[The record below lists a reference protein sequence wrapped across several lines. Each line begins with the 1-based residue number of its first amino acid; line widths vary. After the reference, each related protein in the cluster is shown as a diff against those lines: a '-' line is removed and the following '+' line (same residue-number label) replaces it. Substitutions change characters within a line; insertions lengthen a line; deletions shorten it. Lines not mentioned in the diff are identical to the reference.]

1 MQLDGLVLGKY
12 WIETLINSG
21 SFASVFRAKE
31 QLTNRIV
38 AIKTLSKSSYPPGRM
53 RYLLTELSA
62 MGLNWG
68 HPNIVSIH
76 TVEPGDDNYIAYI
89 IMEHVDGPS
98 LRELLNEKPLTPN
111 RAISIA
117 LDVCRG
123 LSAAHEC
130 NIIHR
135 DIKPQNILL
144 TSNLS
149 AKISDFGVARILE
162 TANEYAG
169 TITGTRKYMSP
180 EQYDGNYDHRA
191 DLYSTGLTL
200 YEMLTGRSPFR
211 GANHSEMQ
219 ANKRSAAFDLDG
231 VHNDFHEILLKALHP
246 DVNGR
251 YRTASEMYD
260 DLDEIRRKWYA
271 AAARSAINSYSNTDI
286 LSTALSKN
294 REELRLSTEAA
305 EKIESEIL
313 HEGQVEAE
321 EKKRIECENEVDKHY
336 DLAIGNLRSESPK
349 VALQEMQQAHRLYL
363 TNAHAA
369 KKADAIFHELSEHI
383 SNILPTKAREL
394 IQSIGELPANEKLEL
409 KEWFYSQFPPS
420 ESEDPSSLDSQST
433 DNRSLPFLTDA
444 AAPGKNSP
452 PEYILKERH
461 EEIQNSHE
469 LEASQICQSAEE
481 YARQRK
487 ARRARSE
494 YKKLGEFYRKQAESF
509 ITSDAWE
516 SASECYARAR
526 LAYMAARRFT
536 NAKQCAGE
544 AGVHYAGAAAM
555 HERKQNWTEAGRL
568 YLQSAEQYEN
578 TDQSESADES
588 RLRATICYFNVA
600 EDARAA
606 GKLKQAYDSCEK
618 TLTIAKD
625 MHRPTN
631 AATGARKLIKEIEDL
646 FLRRSHP

>member
-98 LRELLNEKPLTPN
+98 LRELMNEKPLPPN
-111 RAISIA
+111 QAISIA

-135 DIKPQNILL
+135 DVKPQNILL
-144 TSNLS
+144 TSDLT

-162 TANEYAG
+162 TSNEYAG

-191 DLYSTGLTL
+191 DLYSTGLTF

-211 GANHSEMQ
+211 GADHNEMQ
-219 ANKRSAAFDLDG
+219 AKKRSAAFDLAC
-231 VHNDFHEILLKALHP
+231 VPEDFHEILRKALHP

-251 YRTASEMYD
+251 YRTAAEMYD

-271 AAARSAINSYSNTDI
+271 AATRGAISSYSNTDI
-286 LSTALSKN
+286 LSATLSKN
-294 REELRLSTEAA
+294 RGDLRLSTDAA

-313 HEGQVEAE
+313 YERRVEAE
-321 EKKRIECENEVDKHY
+321 GQKRIECENEVDKHY
-336 DLAIGNLRSESPK
+336 ELATENLCSDSPQ

-363 TNAHAA
+363 TNVGAT
-369 KKADAIFHELSEHI
+369 KKADAIFRELSNLI
-383 SNILPTKAREL
+383 SNPNPPTTARDL
-394 IQSIGELPANEKLEL
+394 INSINGLPANEILEL
-409 KEWFYSQFPPS
+409 KEWFYNQFPSS
-420 ESEDPSSLDSQST
+420 ESDVSSSLDSQVT
-433 DNRSLPFLTDA
+433 DNKHPLPLGQPAT
-444 AAPGKNSP
+444 PGQNPS
-452 PEYILKERH
+452 PEYILKSLH
-461 EEIQNSHE
+461 EEIRNSHE
-469 LEASQICQSAEE
+469 IEATEICQSAEE

-487 ARRARSE
+487 ARRSRSE
-494 YKKLGEFYRKQAESF
+494 YKRLGEFYRKQADQF
-509 ITSDAWE
+509 IASEARGL
-516 SASECYARAR
+516 ASECYARSR
-526 LAYMAARRFT
+526 LAYIAARRFG
-536 NAKQCAGE
+536 NAKQSAGD
-544 AGVHYAGAAAM
+544 AGIHYATSAALL
-555 HERKQNWTEAGRL
+555 ERGQSWAEAGRL
-568 YLQSAEQYEN
+568 YVLSAEQYEY
-578 TDQSESADES
+578 TEQSEPADES
-588 RLRATICYFNVA
+588 RMRATICYFNVA

-606 GKLKQAYDSCEK
+606 GKLKQAYDFCEK
-618 TLTIAKD
+618 TLMIEKE
-625 MHRPTN
+625 MRRPSK
-631 AATGARKLIKEIEDL
+631 AATGARKLINEIEGL
-646 FLRRSHP
+646 FSR

>member
-68 HPNIVSIH
+68 HSNIVSIH

-89 IMEHVDGPS
+89 IMEHIDGPS
-98 LRELLNEKPLTPN
+98 LRQLMDEKPLPPN
-111 RAISIA
+111 QAIHIA

-123 LSAAHEC
+123 LGAAHEC

-144 TSNLS
+144 TSNLT

-211 GANHSEMQ
+211 GANHDEMQ
-219 ANKRSAAFDLDG
+219 AKKRTAEFELAC
-231 VHNDFHEILLKALHP
+231 VPEDFHEILRKALHP
-246 DVNGR
+246 DVHGR
-251 YRTASEMYD
+251 YRTAAEMYD

-271 AAARSAINSYSNTDI
+271 AAARGAMNSYSNTEI
-286 LSTALSKN
+286 LSATLSKN
-294 REELRLSTEAA
+294 REDLKLSTEAA

-313 HEGQVEAE
+313 YERQVEAE
-321 EKKRIECENEVDKHY
+321 GQKRIECENEVDKHY
-336 DLAIGNLRSESPK
+336 ELAIENLRSDSPQN
-349 VALQEMQQAHRLYL
+349 ALHEIQQAHRLYQ
-363 TNAHAA
+363 TNVNAT
-369 KKADAIFHELSEHI
+369 KKADSILRELSNRI
-383 SNILPTKAREL
+383 SNPNTPATARDL
-394 IQSIGELPANEKLEL
+394 INSINELPANETLEL
-409 KEWFYSQFPPS
+409 KEWFYNQFPSSESDYSSSIDSQFTGSKPPLLPAGRIALGQ
-420 ESEDPSSLDSQST
+420 DSS
-433 DNRSLPFLTDA
+433 
-444 AAPGKNSP
+444 
-452 PEYILKERH
+452 PEYILKGLH
-461 EEIQNSHE
+461 EEIRNPHE

-481 YARQRK
+481 YALQGK
-487 ARRARSE
+487 ARRSKAE
-494 YKKLGEFYRKQAESF
+494 FKKLGEFYRKQADQF
-509 ITSDAWE
+509 IASKAWE
-516 SASECYARAR
+516 SGAECYVRSR
-526 LAYMAARRFT
+526 LAYMAAGRFG
-536 NAKQCAGE
+536 NAKQSAVE
-544 AGVHYAGAAAM
+544 AGIHYAKSAALP
-555 HERKQNWTEAGRL
+555 ERGQNWAEAGRL
-568 YLQSAEQYEN
+568 YVLSAEQYEYAE
-578 TDQSESADES
+578 QSEPADEC
-588 RLRATICYFNVA
+588 RMRATVCYFNVA
-600 EDARAA
+600 EDTRAA
-606 GKLKQAYDSCEK
+606 GKLEQAYDFCDK
-618 TLTIAKD
+618 TLMIAEE
-625 MHRPTN
+625 MHRPSN
-631 AATGARKLIKEIEDL
+631 AATGAGKLIKEIEGL
-646 FLRRSHP
+646 FSR

>member
-89 IMEHVDGPS
+89 IMEHMDGPS
-98 LRELLNEKPLTPN
+98 LRELMNEKPIIPN

-123 LSAAHEC
+123 LTAAHEF

-144 TSNLS
+144 TANLT

-191 DLYSTGLTL
+191 DLYSTGLTI

-219 ANKRSAAFDLDG
+219 AKKRSAAFDLAG
-231 VHNDFHEILLKALHP
+231 VPNDFHEILLKALHP

-251 YRTASEMYD
+251 YRSAAEMYD

-271 AAARSAINSYSNTDI
+271 AAARSAISSYSNADI
-286 LSTALSKN
+286 LSAALSKN

-305 EKIESEIL
+305 ENIESKIL
-313 HEGQVEAE
+313 REGQVEFE

-336 DLAIGNLRSESPK
+336 DLAIENLRSDSPQI
-349 VALQEMQQAHRLYL
+349 ALQEMQQAHRLYL
-363 TNAHAA
+363 ANAHAA

-383 SNILPTKAREL
+383 SNILPTKARAL
-394 IQSIGELPANEKLEL
+394 IQSINELPANEKLEL
-409 KEWFYSQFPPS
+409 KEWFYSQFSPS
-420 ESEDPSSLDSQST
+420 ESDDPSSLNSQST
-433 DNRSLPFLTDA
+433 DNRPLPHETGDA
-444 AAPGKNSP
+444 PPGNDPS

-461 EEIQNSHE
+461 EEIQNTHE
-469 LEASQICQSAEE
+469 LEAIQICQSAEE
-481 YARQRK
+481 FARQRK
-487 ARRARSE
+487 TRRARSE
-494 YKKLGEFYRKQAESF
+494 YKKLGEFYRKQADSF
-509 ITSDAWE
+509 ITSGDWE
-516 SASECYARAR
+516 SASECYARSR
-526 LAYMAARRFT
+526 LAYMAARRIT
-536 NAKQCAGE
+536 NARQSAGE
-544 AGVHYAGAAAM
+544 AGFHFAEAAAL
-555 HERKQNWTEAGRL
+555 HERKQNWAEAGNL
-568 YLQSAEQYEN
+568 YLQSAEQYEFSE
-578 TDQSESADES
+578 QSELADES
-588 RLRATICYFNVA
+588 RLRSTICYFNVA
-600 EDARAA
+600 EDARTA
-606 GKLKQAYDSCEK
+606 GKLKQAYDFCEK
-618 TLTIAKD
+618 TLAIAKD
-625 MHRPTN
+625 MRRPTN
-631 AATGARKLIKEIEDL
+631 AANGARKLIREIEEL
-646 FLRRSHP
+646 FLG

>member
-1 MQLDGLVLGKY
+1 MQLDELVLGKY
-12 WIETLINSG
+12 WVEKLINSG

-98 LRELLNEKPLTPN
+98 LRELMNEKPLPPN
-111 RAISIA
+111 QAINVA

-144 TSNLS
+144 TSDLT

-211 GANHSEMQ
+211 GANHNEIQ
-219 ANKRSAAFDLDG
+219 AKKRSAAFELAG
-231 VHNDFHEILLKALHP
+231 VPEDFHEILRKALHP

-251 YRTASEMYD
+251 YRTAVEMYD

-271 AAARSAINSYSNTDI
+271 AAARGAISSYSNTDI
-286 LSTALSKN
+286 LSATLSKN
-294 REELRLSTEAA
+294 REDLKLSTEAA

-313 HEGQVEAE
+313 YEKQVEVEGQ
-321 EKKRIECENEVDKHY
+321 KRIECENEVDKHY
-336 DLAIGNLRSESPK
+336 ELAIENLRSDFPQ

-363 TNAHAA
+363 TNVHAT
-369 KKADAIFHELSEHI
+369 KKADTIFHELSNLI
-383 SNILPTKAREL
+383 SSPTLPITARDL
-394 IQSIGELPANEKLEL
+394 ISSINELPANEKLEL
-409 KEWFYSQFPPS
+409 KEWFYNQFSPS
-420 ESEDPSSLDSQST
+420 ESDYPSSLDSQVT
-433 DNRSLPFLTDA
+433 DNKSPLPLTGRATQEQD
-444 AAPGKNSP
+444 SS
-452 PEYILKERH
+452 PEYILKGLH
-461 EEIQNSHE
+461 EEIRNSHE
-469 LEASQICQSAEE
+469 LEATQICQSAEE
-481 YARQRK
+481 YARQGK
-487 ARRARSE
+487 GRRSRSE
-494 YKKLGEFYRKQAESF
+494 YKKLGEFYRKQADSF
-509 ITSDAWE
+509 TASEAWE
-516 SASECYARAR
+516 SASECYARSR
-526 LAYMAARRFT
+526 LAYMAARRFG
-536 NAKQCAGE
+536 NAKQSANE
-544 AGVHYAGAAAM
+544 AGIHYARSAVLL
-555 HERKQNWTEAGRL
+555 ERGQNWAEAGGL
-568 YLQSAEQYEN
+568 YVLSAEQYEY
-578 TDQSESADES
+578 TEQSEPADES
-588 RLRATICYFNVA
+588 RMRATICYFNVA

-606 GKLKQAYDSCEK
+606 GKLKQAYDFCEK
-618 TLTIAKD
+618 TLTIANE
-625 MHRPTN
+625 MRRPSN
-631 AATGARKLIKEIEDL
+631 AATGARKLIKEIEGL
-646 FLRRSHP
+646 FLR

>member
-98 LRELLNEKPLTPN
+98 LRELMNEKPITPN

-123 LSAAHEC
+123 LTAAHEF

-144 TSNLS
+144 TSNLT

-180 EQYDGNYDHRA
+180 EQYEGNYDHRA

-211 GANHSEMQ
+211 GANHNEIQ
-219 ANKRSAAFDLDG
+219 AKKRSAAFDIAG
-231 VHNDFHEILLKALHP
+231 VPNDFHDILLKALHP

-251 YRTASEMYD
+251 YRSAAEMYG
-260 DLDEIRRKWYA
+260 DLDQIRRKWYA
-271 AAARSAINSYSNTDI
+271 AAARSAISSYSNADI
-286 LSTALSKN
+286 LSAALSKN

-305 EKIESEIL
+305 ENIESKIL
-313 HEGQVEAE
+313 REGQVEFE

-336 DLAIGNLRSESPK
+336 DLAIENLRSDSPQI
-349 VALQEMQQAHRLYL
+349 ALQEMQQAHRLYL
-363 TNAHAA
+363 ANAHAA

-383 SNILPTKAREL
+383 SNILPTKARAL
-394 IQSIGELPANEKLEL
+394 IQSINELPANEKGEL
-409 KEWFYSQFPPS
+409 KEWFFTQFPPS
-420 ESEDPSSLDSQST
+420 ESDDPSSLNSQST
-433 DNRSLPFLTDA
+433 DNRPLPHETGDA
-444 AAPGKNSP
+444 RPGNDPS

-461 EEIQNSHE
+461 EEIQNAHE
-469 LEASQICQSAEE
+469 LEATQICQSAEE
-481 YARQRK
+481 FARQRK
-487 ARRARSE
+487 TRRARSE
-494 YKKLGEFYRKQAESF
+494 YKKLGEFYRKQADSF
-509 ITSDAWE
+509 ITSGDWE
-516 SASECYARAR
+516 SASECYARSR
-526 LAYMAARRFT
+526 LAYMAARRIT
-536 NAKQCAGE
+536 NARQSAGE
-544 AGVHYAGAAAM
+544 AGFHFAEAAAL
-555 HERKQNWTEAGRL
+555 HERKQNWAEAGNL
-568 YLQSAEQYEN
+568 YLQSAEQFEFSE
-578 TDQSESADES
+578 QSESADES
-588 RLRATICYFNVA
+588 WLRATICYFNVA
-600 EDARAA
+600 EDARTA
-606 GKLKQAYDSCEK
+606 GKLKQAYDFCEK
-618 TLTIAKD
+618 TLAIAKD
-625 MHRPTN
+625 MRRPTN
-631 AATGARKLIKEIEDL
+631 AANGARKLIREIEEL
-646 FLRRSHP
+646 FLG

>member
-98 LRELLNEKPLTPN
+98 LRELMNEKPLTPN
-111 RAISIA
+111 RAIGIA

-144 TSNLS
+144 TSNLT

-200 YEMLTGRSPFR
+200 YEMLAGRPPFR
-211 GANHSEMQ
+211 GENHSEMQ
-219 ANKRSAAFDLDG
+219 AKKRSAAFELDG

-251 YRTASEMYD
+251 YRTAAEMYE

-271 AAARSAINSYSNTDI
+271 AAAKSAISSYSNSDI
-286 LSTALSKN
+286 FSAALSKN

-313 HEGQVEAE
+313 HEGQVEVE
-321 EKKRIECENEVDKHY
+321 EKKRIECENEVEKHY
-336 DLAIGNLRSESPK
+336 DLAIGNLRSDSPQI
-349 VALQEMQQAHRLYL
+349 ALQEMQQAHRLYL

-383 SNILPTKAREL
+383 SNSTPTNAKEL
-394 IQSIGELPANEKLEL
+394 FQSINELPANEKLEL

-420 ESEDPSSLDSQST
+420 ESDEPSSFDSQST
-433 DNRSLPFLTDA
+433 DKRSLPLPTDA
-444 AAPGKNSP
+444 ASPGKNPS

-461 EEIQNSHE
+461 EEIQNAHE
-469 LEASQICQSAEE
+469 LEATQICQSAEE

-487 ARRARSE
+487 TRRARSE
-494 YKKLGEFYRKQAESF
+494 YKKLGEFYRKQAGSF
-509 ITSDAWE
+509 ITSGDWE
-516 SASECYARAR
+516 SASECYARSR

-536 NAKQCAGE
+536 NARQSAGE
-544 AGVHYAGAAAM
+544 AGFHFAEAAAL

-568 YLQSAEQYEN
+568 YLQSAEQYEFA
-578 TDQSESADES
+578 DQSESADES

-618 TLTIAKD
+618 TLAIAND
-625 MHRPTN
+625 MRRPTN
-631 AATGARKLIKEIEDL
+631 AAIGARKLIKEIEDL

>member
-98 LRELLNEKPLTPN
+98 LRELMNEKPITPN

-123 LSAAHEC
+123 LAAAHEC

-144 TSNLS
+144 TANLT

-211 GANHSEMQ
+211 GANHNEIQ
-219 ANKRSAAFDLDG
+219 AKKRSAAFDLAG
-231 VHNDFHEILLKALHP
+231 VPNDFHDILLKALHP

-251 YRTASEMYD
+251 YRSAAEMHD
-260 DLDEIRRKWYA
+260 DLDQIRRKWYA
-271 AAARSAINSYSNTDI
+271 AAARSAISSYSNADI
-286 LSTALSKN
+286 LSAALSKS

-305 EKIESEIL
+305 ENIESEIL
-313 HEGQVEAE
+313 REGQVEFE
-321 EKKRIECENEVDKHY
+321 EKKRNECENEVDKHY
-336 DLAIGNLRSESPK
+336 DLAIENLRSDSPQI
-349 VALQEMQQAHRLYL
+349 ALQEMQQAHRLYL
-363 TNAHAA
+363 ANAHAA
-369 KKADAIFHELSEHI
+369 KKADGIFHELSEHV
-383 SNILPTKAREL
+383 SNILPTKARAL
-394 IQSIGELPANEKLEL
+394 IQSINELPANEKLEL
-409 KEWFYSQFPPS
+409 KEWFYSQFSPS
-420 ESEDPSSLDSQST
+420 ESDDPSSLNSQST
-433 DNRSLPFLTDA
+433 DNRHLPHESGDA
-444 AAPGKNSP
+444 HPGNDPS
-452 PEYILKERH
+452 PEYMLKECH
-461 EEIQNSHE
+461 EEIQNAHE
-469 LEASQICQSAEE
+469 LEATQICQSAEE
-481 YARQRK
+481 FARQRK
-487 ARRARSE
+487 TRRARSE
-494 YKKLGEFYRKQAESF
+494 YKKLGEFYRKQADSF
-509 ITSDAWE
+509 ITSGDWE
-516 SASECYARAR
+516 SASECYARSR
-526 LAYMAARRFT
+526 LAYMAARRIT
-536 NAKQCAGE
+536 NARQSAGE
-544 AGVHYAGAAAM
+544 AGFHFAEAAAL
-555 HERKQNWTEAGRL
+555 HERKQNWAEAGNL
-568 YLQSAEQYEN
+568 YLQSSEQYEFS
-578 TDQSESADES
+578 DQSETADES

-600 EDARAA
+600 EDARTA
-606 GKLKQAYDSCEK
+606 GKLKQAYDFCEK
-618 TLTIAKD
+618 TLAIAKD
-625 MHRPTN
+625 MRRPTN
-631 AATGARKLIKEIEDL
+631 AANGARKLIREIEEF
-646 FLRRSHP
+646 FLG